1 MFIVNLSETDLE
13 LPLSDEEMVAVK
25 KEKKID
31 LFLRREDAVC
41 IKAEYR
47 GVELKEKLPASLWI
61 QEINML
67 AYVLECMDSEQGQEF
82 LQSIK
87 EIPRMYP
94 GEVLNRALWI
104 CPIAAGIPEK
114 SGIIPYYTGENL
126 FQLMAFKRIQDYKR
140 KYPQFQMV
148 KVYAPINVSL
158 QKKKEAPY
166 QELSKSETLSFA
178 ETISSYAK
186 KCMDIWSDWSFY
198 IDLLEEQEY
207 LEHGII
213 YERPDVEIRN
223 NELWAV
229 VILLAQHTFTEEEA
243 MYVRLHLDFDLISC
257 WNECF
262 YEVELPEGHKLC
274 IDVGG
279 CTDMLQQGKGE
290 LDLDELE
297 ILHLQYL
304 KYEDHIVKKEE
315 FEADFRSDAEYGE
328 TCPVWMELKNEFG
341 KVRIPLPARQTDVQ
355 KSKYLL
361 GNEDEELLKIC
372 IYTPGLSRTDGLCFG
387 RIDLKL
393 FNELAE
399 EVRFMDTETADLL
412 RKIPASG
419 IQRTDQAVAEVIH
432 LLKEIRSGKA
442 GQILDR
448 RKASAA
454 DELRGP
460 GEAV

>member
-1 MFIVNLSETDLE
+1 MFIVNLCGTDLE
-13 LPLSDEEMVAVK
+13 LPLSDEEMVAIK

-31 LFLRREDAVC
+31 LFLRREDTTC
-41 IKAEYR
+41 IKADYR
-47 GVELKEKLPASLWI
+47 GVDLKEKLPASLWI

-94 GEVLNRALWI
+94 GEMLNRALRI
-104 CPIAAGIPEK
+104 CPMAAGIPEK
-114 SGIIPYYTGENL
+114 SGLIPYYTGENL

-148 KVYAPINVSL
+148 KVYAPIKVSL

-186 KCMDIWSDWSFY
+186 CMDIWSDWSLY

-290 LDLDELE
+290 LVLDELE
-297 ILHLQYL
+297 LLHLQYQ

-315 FEADFRSDAEYGE
+315 FDADFRSDSEYGK
-328 TCPVWMELKNEFG
+328 TCPVWMELKNDFG
-341 KVRIPLPARQTDVQ
+341 KVRIPLPAQQSDVQ

-361 GNEDEELLKIC
+361 GNEDEEFLKIS

-442 GQILDR
+442 GQLLGR
-448 RKASAA
+448 RIVSAA